1 MIEIDEAIADAMAEE
16 EAKKEGFMIPSYET
30 KAKITI
36 DLEEYI
42 DLRIKERDFSLIMSV
57 ITEYM
62 GLDYRDED
70 IYFRGNDQ
78 LTDAIKLLYP
88 DTAKIILDELKAKK
102 KAEKEG
108 DES

>member
-1 MIEIDEAIADAMAEE
+1 
-16 EAKKEGFMIPSYET
+16 
-30 KAKITI
+30 
-36 DLEEYI
+36 
-42 DLRIKERDFSLIMSV
+42 MSV

-88 DTAKIILDELKAKK
+88 DTAKVILDELKEELKAKK
-102 KAEKEG
+102 EG
-108 DES
+108 E

>member
-16 EAKKEGFMIPSYET
+16 ETKGILKPSFET
-30 KAKITI
+30 KAKVTI
-36 DLEEYI
+36 NLEEYI

-57 ITEYM
+57 ITDYM
-62 GLDYRDED
+62 GLDYKDAD

-88 DTAKIILDELKAKK
+88 DTAKIIFDELKAKK